1 MEWSNQYGPSNQPT
15 LDEISEYINSEFWQY
30 LNSFLQSSYQIQPI
44 LAYSKCSMQPGWNLK
59 YQKNGKSLCTLYPM
73 ENYFIALIV
82 IGNKEM
88 NEAEV
93 LMPLC
98 SKYTQELYQK
108 TASFNGSRWLMV
120 NVTDRPILEDVINLI
135 QIRIRPKAIKFIV

>member
-1 MEWSNQYGPSNQPT
+1 MEWSNLYSLSHCPT
-15 LDEISEYINSEFWQY
+15 LDQIMEYVNNELWQD
-30 LNSFLQSSYQIQPI
+30 LNFFLQSTYNIQPK
-44 LAYSKCSMQPGWNLK
+44 LAYSQCSMQRGWNLK
-59 YQKNGKSLCTLYPM
+59 YIKSGKSLCCLYPM

-88 NEAEV
+88 YETEL

-98 SKYTQELYQK
+98 SQYTQELYEK

-120 NVTDRPILEDVINLI
+120 NLIDQSILDDVINLI
-135 QIRIRPKAIKFIV
+135 QIRARAQALKN